1 MTDEELDKL
10 AKELAPFMAEQ
21 LLGTIAIAGTSLRLK
36 IGNNVYPTNT
46 IFNTSSGIITIED
59 DVFFGH
65 NVCVLPGT
73 HDMTKK
79 GMARINSFPKKG
91 RDIIIRRGAWIS
103 SNVTI
108 LGPCEIGENSVIGAC
123 SLVTENVP
131 ENCLYAGTSA
141 KFIKHIEFTD

>member
-65 NVCVLPGT
+65 NVCVLTGT

-91 RDIIIRRGAWIS
+91 RDIIFVGVLGFPVMLQYLGLAKLEK
-103 SNVTI
+103 I
-108 LGPCEIGENSVIGAC
+108 LL
-123 SLVTENVP
+123 LVLAVLLLKMFPRIVYTP
-131 ENCLYAGTSA
+131 ELQQNLLN
-141 KFIKHIEFTD
+141 I